1 MKKNEKGIREIF
13 VGNKYR
19 LTNKGSTFCLT
30 NLDSGGMHFLQFS
43 TKDPWLTPRS
53 GLICNNT
60 IKLYGW
66 LFCYVGYS
74 VE

>member
-30 NLDSGGMHFLQFS
+30 NLRSEKMYFLQFS

-53 GLICNNT
+53 KLICDT
-60 IKLYGW
+60 VKVYGW
-66 LFCYVGYS
+66 LFFYVGYA
-74 VE
+74 VK